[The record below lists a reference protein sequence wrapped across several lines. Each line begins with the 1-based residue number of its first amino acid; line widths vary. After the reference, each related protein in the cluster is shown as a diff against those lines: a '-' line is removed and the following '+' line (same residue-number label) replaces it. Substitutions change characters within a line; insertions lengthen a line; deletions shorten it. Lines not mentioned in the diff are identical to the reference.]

1 MKNLKQKVQD
11 GLAYAK
17 ERMVEYDER
26 KQNSNADVENGK
38 VQALKQVLDFIKDEE
53 IEKDKLEERKCKFC
67 GDSAVKDALDEDGFM
82 IEICEN
88 CDSKKE
94 NL

>member
-1 MKNLKQKVQD
+1 MTN
-11 GLAYAK
+11 
-17 ERMVEYDER
+17 
-26 KQNSNADVENGK
+26 QNDYEKYISY
-38 VQALKQVLDFIKDEE
+38 QKQVLEFLENELIKEV
-53 IEKDKLEERKCKFC
+53 EKDKLEERKCKFC